1 MGDVFEAYCAA
12 IVLSYHE
19 DPMAGYAV
27 LEEWLTA
34 LWQPTLLLEKQRNCP
49 SVGGGGDGDIGPEA
63 TWGSLD
69 LLAKQTLNQKL
80 SGTSTKTSFRDLSPV
95 DTRTLKDE
103 GKEIYHIGC
112 YFTGWGWN
120 DQFLGEGKGLSKKDA
135 GMRAAKEALGNV
147 VAGQIEMVKREFD
160 RRIREER
167 NRERERERKERQGGR
182 EGVDGES
189 PTTKVQK
196 QNEGKEDLEQREHT

>member
-1 MGDVFEAYCAA
+1 
-12 IVLSYHE
+12 
-19 DPMAGYAV
+19 
-27 LEEWLTA
+27 
-34 LWQPTLLLEKQRNCP
+34 
-49 SVGGGGDGDIGPEA
+49 
-63 TWGSLD
+63 
-69 LLAKQTLNQKL
+69 
-80 SGTSTKTSFRDLSPV
+80 
-95 DTRTLKDE
+95 
-103 GKEIYHIGC
+103 
-112 YFTGWGWN
+112 
-120 DQFLGEGKGLSKKDA
+120 
-135 GMRAAKEALGNV
+135 MRAAKEALGNV